1 MGLNH
6 SPHPIQQR
14 YYTTFSGTRIGNS
27 KSWLKPQRS
36 TAPRRDYRDRQC
48 VLPISSPAHTPLP
61 AAEVDKRAYRRLLH
75 REGNATGKCLVT
87 STSRKSPSRRS
98 ASQASSPETRP
109 AASRRTSPSC
119 RAGTGVDSRS
129 ATRLLPQISRQSAQ
143 CPLIVQVH
151 GKPEHLRWWLQMP
164 IEW

>member
-6 SPHPIQQR
+6 SPHPPQQR
-14 YYTTFSGTRIGNS
+14 HHTTFSGTRIGNS

-75 REGNATGKCLVT
+75 REGTPRQVLGYFYFEEEPQSALGK
-87 STSRKSPSRRS
+87 PSQLTRD
-98 ASQASSPETRP
+98 ETRRV
-109 AASRRTSPSC
+109 AANFAKLPGWYGRR
-119 RAGTGVDSRS
+119 
-129 ATRLLPQISRQSAQ
+129 
-143 CPLIVQVH
+143 
-151 GKPEHLRWWLQMP
+151 
-164 IEW
+164 